1 MPPLAVASLG
11 WVCIVLGPRPTG
23 TTLDIA
29 FDIAGWLLVALAWR
43 RMVRAAA
50 RFSLAAR
57 IALAAACVATLRLV
71 PAPDAVA
78 TVTVAASAMLVM
90 AGLAASAWA
99 LLDAAKQG
107 EAPIVAAQASFL
119 RGSALGLLIVQVG
132 ASLGYLLPPDMAE
145 LFVVAAALGIVLG
158 LWFAVLLLVSA
169 GYGWARP
176 RRMWPSSGPR

>member
-1 MPPLAVASLG
+1 VPPLAVASLG

-29 FDIAGWLLVALAWR
+29 FDIGGWLLVALAWW

-50 RFSLAAR
+50 RFALAAR
-57 IALAAACVATLRLV
+57 VALTAACVAALRLL
-71 PAPDAVA
+71 PASDAVT
-78 TVTVAASAMLVM
+78 TVTVAASAILVM
-90 AGLAASAWA
+90 AGLALSAWA
-99 LLDAAKQG
+99 LLDAAKHG
-107 EAPIVAAQASFL
+107 ESPIVAAQASFL

-132 ASLGYLLPPDMAE
+132 AALGYLITPDMAE

-169 GYGWARP
+169 GFGWARP